1 MQEDNWEL
9 SVCPSFSSYSSDK
22 LAEIADKVA
31 DGEDGRHRG
40 EELDDEFEFVSVS
53 RADDDLV
60 VVDGQI
66 GPVFPVFNRDLLST
80 SRLQPA
86 CSDDRE
92 GRSLRVPLKKLF
104 VEERDPTT
112 SFSSSSSD
120 GEEGEGDL
128 EGVPPGTYCV
138 WTPNNNNSAKPSPS
152 RCKKSNSTG
161 TKTSTGSSSSAS
173 KRWRLSSFLRR
184 SNSEGKDSF
193 VFLTPKK
200 EEISRPEK
208 AVNNR
213 DQLRS
218 KETKVKTVSS
228 AHEAFYAR
236 NRAMK
241 EGDKRRTYLPYRQDL
256 VGFWANVGAL
266 GKTFPPF

>member
-1 MQEDNWEL
+1 MQEDSWEL
-9 SVCPSFSSYSSDK
+9 SVCPSFNSYSSDN
-22 LAEIADKVA
+22 LAEVAAKVV

-53 RADDDLV
+53 RAADELV
-60 VVDGQI
+60 VIDGQI
-66 GPVFPVFNRDLLST
+66 GPVFPVFPVFNRDLLST
-80 SRLQPA
+80 SRLQGA
-86 CSDDRE
+86 GDDRE

-120 GEEGEGDL
+120 GEGDL

-138 WTPNNNNSAKPSPS
+138 WTPNNNNSAKASPS

-161 TKTSTGSSSSAS
+161 TKTTGSSSSS

-200 EEISRPEK
+200 EEIRPEK
-208 AVNNR
+208 AVVKNR
-213 DQLRS
+213 ELGS
-218 KETKVKTVSS
+218 KATKVKTVSS

-266 GKTFPPF
+266 GKSFPPF

>member
-22 LAEIADKVA
+22 LADIAAKVV
-31 DGEDGRHRG
+31 DGDDGRHRG
-40 EELDDEFEFVSVS
+40 EELDDDFEFVSVS
-53 RADDDLV
+53 RADDDVV

-66 GPVFPVFNRDLLST
+66 GPVFPVFNRDLLSK
-80 SRLQPA
+80 SWLQGNE
-86 CSDDRE
+86 DHD

-104 VEERDPTT
+104 VDERDPTT
-112 SFSSSSSD
+112 SFSSSSSSSSSED
-120 GEEGEGDL
+120 EEGEGEL

-138 WTPNNNNSAKPSPS
+138 WTPNNNNSAKASPS

-161 TKTSTGSSSSAS
+161 TKTTGSSSS
-173 KRWRLSSFLRR
+173 KRWRLSSLLRR
-184 SNSEGKDSF
+184 SNSEGKNAF

-200 EEISRPEK
+200 EEIRPEK
-208 AVNNR
+208 AVNR
-213 DQLRS
+213 EPGT
-218 KETKVKTVSS
+218 KEKKVKTVSS
-228 AHEAFYAR
+228 AHEAFYTR
-236 NRAMK
+236 NRAMR

>member
-9 SVCPSFSSYSSDK
+9 SVCPSFNSYSSDK
-22 LAEIADKVA
+22 LADIAVKVVDA
-31 DGEDGRHRG
+31 DNYGRNRG
-40 EELDDEFEFVSVS
+40 EELDDDFEFVSVS
-53 RADDDLV
+53 RAGDDVV

-66 GPVFPVFNRDLLST
+66 GPVFPVFNRDLINR
-80 SRLQPA
+80 SRLQGNE
-86 CSDDRE
+86 DHD

-112 SFSSSSSD
+112 SFSSSSEE
-120 GEEGEGDL
+120 EEGEGDL

-138 WTPNNNNSAKPSPS
+138 WTPNNNNSAKASPS
-152 RCKKSNSTG
+152 QCKKSNSTG
-161 TKTSTGSSSSAS
+161 TKTTGSSSSAAS
-173 KRWRLSSFLRR
+173 KRWRLSNLLRR
-184 SNSEGKDSF
+184 SNSEGKEAF

-200 EEISRPEK
+200 EEIRPEIK
-208 AVNNR
+208 AVNR
-213 DQLRS
+213 ELGS
-218 KETKVKTVSS
+218 KEKKVKTVSS

-236 NRAMK
+236 NRQ
-241 EGDKRRTYLPYRQDL
+241 GDKRRTYLPYRQDL